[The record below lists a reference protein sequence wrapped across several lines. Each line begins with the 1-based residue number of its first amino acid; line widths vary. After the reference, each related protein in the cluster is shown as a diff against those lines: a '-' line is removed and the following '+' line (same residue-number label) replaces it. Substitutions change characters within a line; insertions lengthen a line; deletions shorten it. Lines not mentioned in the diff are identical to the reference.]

1 MFTIGFL
8 LFLCSLFVIVM
19 YLTSRSTTRRNIY
32 RTELHRS
39 QNILSQTEIYM
50 EQLLTIGEKF
60 AAFNAPYEQLD
71 LSKNYWA
78 RTILNEFLRT
88 FPAANSYIHNIDM
101 KVDNL
106 SLSPSK
112 ILHETHLVEYPTF
125 NIYTAQAISWPYYFD
140 LTTSYK
146 APFKSITITVDAYS
160 LSKNIFTYNDRERL
174 DYLLTEDGTVLLT
187 NHRQAFYLGI
197 HELYPGILSALSGN
211 ENGQLAEYGN
221 YYCVLSDADRYGFR
235 VLSLIPR
242 QQYAYQYNELLLQ
255 SLLFAIAFLL
265 ITLCISAFM
274 INKFYSPIKNMILL
288 LNTYIPDDL
297 QEYQNEIV
305 YIRNSITKYMSKE
318 HEDISSLQ
326 QTLAR
331 LHSAQSAVLQ
341 HQINNHFLFNTLENI
356 KAISVTELG
365 KGNEVEDSILL
376 LNTIIREGILQKTS
390 IVPLSQELHLADSY
404 LELMRLRFPD
414 VESSLTADPALTEC
428 SVFKFSL
435 QPILENCFSH
445 AFKGDTGRRKTI
457 LVSVRRE
464 ENLLLISVRDNGF
477 GMEEKALEE
486 LNHLLQSDSEPDE
499 PHHVGIRNVHKR
511 ITNVY
516 GDKYGITVEN
526 TPPGATV
533 TIRYPITVY
542 SLLG

>member
-1 MFTIGFL
+1 MG
-8 LFLCSLFVIVM
+8 
-19 YLTSRSTTRRNIY
+19 
-32 RTELHRS
+32 
-39 QNILSQTEIYM
+39 QN
-50 EQLLTIGEKF
+50 
-60 AAFNAPYEQLD
+60 
-71 LSKNYWA
+71 
-78 RTILNEFLRT
+78 
-88 FPAANSYIHNIDM
+88 
-101 KVDNL
+101 
-106 SLSPSK
+106 
-112 ILHETHLVEYPTF
+112 
-125 NIYTAQAISWPYYFD
+125 
-140 LTTSYK
+140 
-146 APFKSITITVDAYS
+146 
-160 LSKNIFTYNDRERL
+160 
-174 DYLLTEDGTVLLT
+174 
-187 NHRQAFYLGI
+187 I
-197 HELYPGILSALSGN
+197 HELYPGILSTLSGN
-211 ENGQLAEYGN
+211 EDGQLAEYGN
-221 YYCVLSDADRYGFR
+221 YYCILSDVDRYGFR

-265 ITLCISAFM
+265 ITLCISVFM
-274 INKFYSPIKNMILL
+274 INKFYSPIKNVILL

-318 HEDISSLQ
+318 QEDISSLQ
-326 QTLAR
+326 QTLAQ

-365 KGNEVEDSILL
+365 KGNEVEDSIIL

-464 ENLLLISVRDNGF
+464 DNLLLISVRDNGF

-516 GDKYGITVEN
+516 GDKYGITVES
-526 TPPGATV
+526 TSPGTTV
-533 TIRYPITVY
+533 TICYPITVY